1 MGIIE
6 RFKTMIEKAK
16 QNWYWTVGGIGAA
29 LVAVVIVLWLLG
41 VFESPAVQ

>member
-1 MGIIE
+1 MIE

-16 QNWYWTVGGIGAA
+16 QSRYWTVGGIGAA
-29 LVAVVIVLWLLG
+29 LVAAVIILWLLG